1 MFSRLAQNLGS
12 GVHPLTSWISS
23 SDIHG
28 ENILP
33 ILLPGGTNKHI
44 AAVAANNL
52 SKAYFLFLFLF
63 LYQVSTLFM
72 GIFLMHFCGVTNT
85 KSALLC
91 KDTSKVPYRSE

>member
-1 MFSRLAQNLGS
+1 MFSRLAHNFGS
-12 GVHPLTSWISS
+12 GVHPLASWISS

-33 ILLPGGTNKHI
+33 IFTGGTNKQV

-52 SKAYFLFLFLF
+52 SKAYFHFPF

>member
-33 ILLPGGTNKHI
+33 IFTDGTNKHI

-52 SKAYFLFLFLF
+52 SKHISSSFSIRY
-63 LYQVSTLFM
+63 YQVSTLFM
-72 GIFLMHFCGVTNT
+72 GIFRMHFCGVTNN
-85 KSALLC
+85 
-91 KDTSKVPYRSE
+91 KVSSFV

>member
-1 MFSRLAQNLGS
+1 MRSAADLFLDILKDSIIMTGPSIMFSRLAQNLGS

-33 ILLPGGTNKHI
+33 IFTGGTNKHI

-52 SKAYFLFLFLF
+52 SKAYFLFLFHSYIRFQLF
-63 LYQVSTLFM
+63 SWEF
-72 GIFLMHFCGVTNT
+72 F
-85 KSALLC
+85 
-91 KDTSKVPYRSE
+91 

>member
-28 ENILP
+28 ENSLP
-33 ILLPGGTNKHI
+33 IFTGGTNKHI

-52 SKAYFLFLFLF
+52 SKHISFSFSIPISGFNSFHGNFSNAFLRCD
-63 LYQVSTLFM
+63 Q
-72 GIFLMHFCGVTNT
+72 
-85 KSALLC
+85 
-91 KDTSKVPYRSE
+91 